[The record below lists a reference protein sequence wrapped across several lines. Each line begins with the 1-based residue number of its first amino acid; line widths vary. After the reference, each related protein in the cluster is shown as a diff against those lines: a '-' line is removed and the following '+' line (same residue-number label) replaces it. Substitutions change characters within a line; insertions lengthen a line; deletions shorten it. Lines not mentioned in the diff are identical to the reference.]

1 MQQFF
6 ERAEQIVRDRD
17 HGSRWLVR
25 EAVLLLRSLA
35 MEQSANPQQQ
45 VETLFAVGRRLAC
58 ARPAMSALPSAVSR
72 VLCST
77 HGPETDVAV
86 IAQKAT
92 DFLEAYDAAIKQI
105 VEHARPVLHG
115 NVLTCS
121 LSHTLV
127 EALEACRE
135 RVEQVYVLE
144 GRPRYEGRT
153 MAQQLALANIQVT
166 LLTDAQA
173 AIFLPQC
180 QCVVVGADSLLADG
194 TVLNKAGTALLAWAA
209 QGYQV
214 PLYVLCE
221 TLKISSRRWSDD
233 LAQFAESAHLL
244 EEKEAS
250 EVWDQPPIGVTV
262 RNYYFDATPA
272 KLVRAWLT
280 ERGSLTVPEIASIAH
295 ETQHAI
301 HMLEQR

>member
-6 ERAEQIVRDRD
+6 ARAEQIVGDRD

-25 EAVLLLRSLA
+25 EAVLLLRQLA
-35 MEQSANPQQQ
+35 MEEAADYQKQM
-45 VETLFAVGRRLAC
+45 ETLFAVGRRLAF

-77 HGPETDVAV
+77 HGPETDIAV

-92 DFLEAYDAAIKQI
+92 GFLEAYDAAIGRI
-105 VEHARPVLHG
+105 VEHVRPALYG

-127 EALEACRE
+127 GALEACRE
-135 RVEQVYVLE
+135 RIEQVYVLE
-144 GRPRYEGRT
+144 GRPRFEGRT
-153 MAQQLALANIQVT
+153 MAQQLARANIRVT
-166 LLTDAQA
+166 LLSDAQA

-180 QCVVVGADSLLADG
+180 QGVVVGADSILADG

-221 TLKISSRRWSDD
+221 TLKISSRRWSNDPV
-233 LAQFAESAHLL
+233 QFAERAHWL
-244 EEKEAS
+244 EEKKAS
-250 EVWDQPPIGVTV
+250 EVWDQPPTGVTV

-272 KLVRAWLT
+272 SLVRAWFT
-280 ERGSLTVPEIASIAH
+280 ERGSLTVPEIASIAQ
-295 ETQHAI
+295 ETQRAI
-301 HMLEQR
+301 HMLAQE